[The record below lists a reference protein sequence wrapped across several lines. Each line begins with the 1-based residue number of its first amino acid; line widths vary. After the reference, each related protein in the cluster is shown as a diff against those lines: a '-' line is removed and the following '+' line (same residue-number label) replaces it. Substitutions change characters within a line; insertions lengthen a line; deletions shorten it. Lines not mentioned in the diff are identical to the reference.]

1 MSTDSRHDTSSWNYF
16 DIILSFTHFVGFV
29 TICLNG
35 YFFNTFKDGLGW
47 PTALNQTGDWNQNE
61 VETMGKKGD
70 QLHAFLMVLAFIYF
84 QGEALLAYRVYRHD
98 AKMVSKLLHTALH
111 ITAIG
116 LAITALCV
124 IIISTNNTGYNNF
137 TSVHSWIGVCLI
149 AVYLVQFSFG
159 FCTYLCPCSPGKYRA
174 LLMPVHRAVGVSC
187 FVVACVQC
195 CLGFGNVLLEGQ
207 PACFGDLSC
216 QNRIEYVGAFCVL
229 SIILY
234 TLLVLALIIPKPWR
248 RVKTPDELK

>member
-1 MSTDSRHDTSSWNYF
+1 MSSDSRRDTSSWNHF
-16 DIILSFTHFVGFV
+16 DIILSITHFVGFV

-35 YFFNTFKDGLGW
+35 YFFNTFKNGLGW
-47 PTALNQTGDWNQNE
+47 PTTLNNTGDVTQDE
-61 VETMGKKGD
+61 MYVIGKKGD

-84 QGEALLAYRVYRHD
+84 QGEALLAYRVYRYD

-111 ITAIG
+111 ICAIG
-116 LAITALCV
+116 LALTALAV
-124 IIISTNNTGYNNF
+124 IIMSTNVAGYNNF
-137 TSVHSWIGVCLI
+137 TSVHSWIGICLI

-159 FCTYLCPCSPGKYRA
+159 FLTYLCPCSPGKHRA
-174 LLMPVHRAVGVSC
+174 RLMPIHRAVGVSC
-187 FVVACVQC
+187 FIVACVQC

-216 QNRIEYVGAFCVL
+216 KNRIEYVGAFCVL
-229 SIILY
+229 FIILY

-248 RVKTPDELK
+248 REKTPDELK